1 MYSAAPAPHS
11 CFVLFRYDAPLSRP
25 ALALAG
31 LLVLAVAGA
40 AAAAELP
47 HPVSPGQLEAFAEV
61 PGNCP
66 TFSWGQVD
74 AESYEIAVYRL
85 EEKAWSTE
93 PPSAEP
99 VWRQSIAGRAG
110 SFSPAAGQCLKAGA
124 GYGWAVRAIRAGRAG
139 QWSPPLFFRV
149 ATLPPQ
155 HEVAAALRLLEGY
168 LAAGGSLAALRLDP
182 AAPEPGREASLPAA
196 SPAPSSEPREVSAA
210 GAAAMRGENTDTGGA
225 ALGVAGITHSAAGAA
240 LFGDNLAGGPDL
252 LLAGSGGAASL
263 ELSESGLRRSSASS
277 LVFEFENPGAGSLQ
291 LTVDG
296 VPVIT
301 AATDQDSLGELA
313 CADGQVAKYSSGSWA
328 CGEDLDT
335 PAGGG
340 EIFAAVLAQ
349 DGSGSGLDADLLD
362 GQSAVQFLPALAN
375 GETIGNEV
383 DQVIRFSD
391 GADSLDLDLTA
402 ATAAAL
408 RTGGYQHGLDLE
420 PGPIGPPTGAQE
432 RGAAVRLIGG
442 QGQFTWGGIVPGG
455 EVKAG
460 GANHNTGDCA
470 FPSGGSCGGHVT
482 ISGGG
487 GGIVGTSGGG
497 NVILRGGTGTGGWS
511 TGHVLILDSRVG
523 IGLLQP
529 SAELEVSGKVKAT
542 QFEGDGSLL
551 TGLPGATASGLECTA
566 CVSPGELDFDPATE
580 SELSAAIAGRLE
592 RPPVLALSH
601 EFDRLPDAPQWIVTT
616 SGLGQLLQAN
626 PSFVRLDSGFGGAGS
641 VDLVSTTSFA
651 LSGGA
656 LVFRGEISAYRDGGV
671 YGDRQPRGLAHG
683 RDRGE
688 AIEFLSA
695 SPTSVEMRTASGGGA
710 TSSFASVDDVY
721 RFHAYQIY
729 AAADEVRFYID
740 GAPVAVHTTHIPSAA
755 LNVYLGTSYAGAGTV
770 PLDVDFI
777 SFERI
782 D

>member
-11 CFVLFRYDAPLSRP
+11 YFVLFWYDAPLSRP

-99 VWRQSIAGRAG
+99 VWRQSITGRAG

-291 LTVDG
+291 LAVDG

-362 GQSAVQFLPALAN
+362 GQSAAQFLPALAN
-375 GETIGNEV
+375 GETIGNDS

-402 ATAAAL
+402 ASVAVL
-408 RTGGYQHGLDLE
+408 RTGGYQHGLELE
-420 PGPIGPPTGAQE
+420 PGPIGPPTGDQE
-432 RGAAVRLIGG
+432 RGADVRLIGG
-442 QGQFTWGGIVPGG
+442 QGQFTWGGVVPGG

-497 NVILRGGTGTGGWS
+497 NVILRGGAGTGGWAS
-511 TGHVLILDSRVG
+511 GHVLMLDSKVG

-529 SAELEVSGKVKAT
+529 SAELEVGGKVKAT

-566 CVSPGELDFDPATE
+566 CVSSSELDFDPATE
-580 SELSAAIAGRLE
+580 SELAAAIASRPE
-592 RPPVLALSH
+592 RPPVLALMND
-601 EFDRLPDAPQWIVTT
+601 FDLPITRQWVVTT
-616 SGLGQLLQAN
+616 GGFGQLRQA
-626 PSFVRLDSGFGGAGS
+626 DSLLWLGSGPDGDGS
-641 VDLVSTTSFA
+641 VDLTSIAAFA
-651 LSGGA
+651 LSGGD
-656 LVFRGEISAYRDGGV
+656 LVFRGQIAAYHQDGSV
-671 YGDRQPRGLAHG
+671 QPWGLAHG

-695 SPTSVEMRTASGGGA
+695 SATSVEMRTASGGGA
-710 TSSFASVDDVY
+710 TSSFVPVDEVN
-721 RFHAYQIY
+721 RLHAYQIY
-729 AAADEVRFYID
+729 AAADEVRFYLD
-740 GAPVAVHTTHIPSAA
+740 GELVAVHTTHIPAA
-755 LNVYLGTSYAGAGTV
+755 TLNVYLGTDYSGTGPA
-770 PLDVDFI
+770 PLEVDFV